1 MAGRTAAIGRRI
13 LGTLPMILGVGVIV
27 FAFMRL
33 LPGDPVDIM
42 MGKGGAVSAEEL
54 AALRREF
61 ALDQPLP
68 QQLALFLARAVQGDL
83 GTSFVKQRPVGRLI
97 WETLPATIELAG
109 AAILLSLLAAVPVGV
124 LAAVRRGS
132 WLDRVSMAV
141 TYLGVSMPAFW
152 LGIVAI
158 ILFAVKLGWFPTSGR
173 ASVAGLLVPPV
184 TGFLVVDALIA
195 GRTAA
200 AWDALRHLFLPAA
213 ALAMAVAAILA
224 RVVRSS
230 MLEVLRQDYVR
241 TARAKGVGEVRVL
254 FHHALR
260 NALIPAV
267 TVLGLQIGVLLGGNM
282 VVETVFGWP
291 GMGRLAVDAIFNRDY
306 PLVQGVVMVYAI
318 TFVLANLAVDVLYT
332 VLDPKIS
339 A

>member
-1 MAGRTAAIGRRI
+1 M
-13 LGTLPMILGVGVIV
+13 GVIV

-42 MGKGGAVSAEEL
+42 MGKTGAVSAEEM
-54 AALRREF
+54 ATLRREF
-61 ALDQPLP
+61 ALDRPLP
-68 QQLALFLARAVQGDL
+68 EQLVLFLARTVQGDL
-83 GTSFVKQRPVGRLI
+83 GTSFVKRRPVAGLI

-109 AAILLSLLAAVPVGV
+109 TAILLALALAVPVGV

-132 WLDRVSMAV
+132 WLDRMSMAL

-173 ASVAGLLVPPV
+173 ASAAALLVPPI
-184 TGFLVVDALIA
+184 TGFLMLDALLA
-195 GRTAA
+195 GRPAA
-200 AWDALRHLFLPAA
+200 AWDALRHLALPAA
-213 ALAMAVAAILA
+213 ALALAVAAILA

-241 TARAKGVGEVRVL
+241 TARAKGAGEIRVL

-260 NALIPAV
+260 NALIPVV

-282 VVETVFGWP
+282 VVETVFSWP

-306 PLVQGVVMVYAI
+306 PLVQGVVMVYAM
-318 TFVLANLAVDVLYT
+318 TFVLANLAVDLLYT
-332 VLDPKIS
+332 VLDPKIT